1 MGLYLLTSLKWNL
14 SLIYCDDISIEV
26 IPPRNHYAVTVFL
39 LHILIAPLVDC
50 FCLLSTRS

>member
-26 IPPRNHYAVTVFL
+26 IPPRNHYAVTVFSPA
-39 LHILIAPLVDC
+39 HIDSSI
-50 FCLLSTRS
+50 S